1 MAPPGRTE
9 QRIFA
14 ASAGLIALYVLDDG
28 IVHREPGTSIADH
41 AVSMLVTLVLLGA
54 SVLIHR
60 RVRPGAGAA
69 LALTWGV
76 LALVAGISDGVRHI
90 AVGGLAGDDV
100 IAVLAAAAGAV
111 LVGLGV
117 VTLIRS
123 RKREGPLARR
133 VLRRTFLALGAMF
146 VAFFVVMPIAFAI
159 VGTHKAREPLAADLD
174 LGRPHQD
181 VTLTTSD
188 GLRLAGSYVPSRNGA
203 AVLVF
208 PGRTGPVDHARLL
221 VRHGYGVL
229 VIDRRGEGES
239 DGDYSARGWGGV
251 PDVAAALAYLRARP
265 DVDPNRIGGLGLSVG
280 GELLLET
287 AARDRTLRAV
297 VSEGAGQ
304 RSLREQLH
312 APDAP
317 SGLRW
322 LSPTT
327 METVANVVLHGQA
340 PPDDLAS
347 IVGDISPRAVLLIR
361 AEDGNADEELNT
373 VYVKRAGE
381 PKALWTLERGGHTGA
396 LDADPEAYERRV
408 LGFLDQQLQA

>member
-1 MAPPGRTE
+1 MAPPGQSE
-9 QRIFA
+9 QRVFLA
-14 ASAGLIALYVLDDG
+14 AAALIALYVVDDG
-28 IVHREPGTSIADH
+28 IVHREPGTSVGDH
-41 AVSMLVTLVLLGA
+41 AVSVLVPLALLGA

-60 RVRPGAGAA
+60 RARPGVGAI

-90 AVGGLAGDDV
+90 AVDGLAGDD
-100 IAVLAAAAGAV
+100 IAAVLAAAAGAV
-111 LVGLGV
+111 LVGLGITV
-117 VTLIRS
+117 LVQS
-123 RKREGPLARR
+123 RKREGTLARR
-133 VLRRTFLALGAMF
+133 VLRRTFLALSAMI

-159 VGTHKAREPLAADLD
+159 VGTHKAREPAAADLD

-181 VTLTTSD
+181 VALTTSD
-188 GLRLAGSYVPSRNGA
+188 GLRLAGSYVPSRNRA

-208 PGRTGPVDHARLL
+208 PGRTGPVDQARLL

-229 VIDRRGEGES
+229 MIDRRGEGEGE
-239 DGDYSARGWGGV
+239 GDYSARGWGGV
-251 PDVAAALAYLRARP
+251 PDVEAALAFLRARP
-265 DVDPNRIGGLGLSVG
+265 DVDPQRIGGVGQSVG
-280 GELLLET
+280 GELLLEA

-327 METVANVVLHGQA
+327 METAANVVLHGQA
-340 PPDDLAS
+340 PPDDLAGL
-347 IVGDISPRAVLLIR
+347 VGGIAPRAVLLIR
-361 AEDGNADEELNT
+361 ARDGNADEELNT
-373 VYVKRAGE
+373 VYLERAGE

-396 LDADPEAYERRV
+396 LDAEPEVYERRV
-408 LGFLDQQLQA
+408 VGFLRRYLGT